1 MEMKVKVT
9 QVHNMSKGALCG
21 VQGVV
26 YLFTCL
32 CVLEFVLNCSFVL
45 PLDFLTY
52 CVQLLDFSV
61 PLDLKMYCLHTKHRC
76 TTAQGTV

>member
-1 MEMKVKVT
+1 MKVKVT
-9 QVHNMSKGALCG
+9 QAHNMSKGALCG
-21 VQGVV
+21 VRVVV
-26 YLFTCL
+26 YLLACL
-32 CVLEFVLNCSFVL
+32 CVLEFVLRNYSFVL

-76 TTAQGTV
+76 TTVQGPV